1 MLVVPRPIV
10 IDGTAPRLRT
20 LRALAFASV
29 IAPLVAFGAYA
40 IVSYYQS
47 FRAAEARASHISAL
61 LQEHGERVFET
72 IALALTDVRALLSS
86 RTDGEIK
93 TSKEIWELV
102 RSRQTAGPQLGSVF
116 VIGPDGVELLT
127 SRAFPAPPVDFSD
140 RDYFIAQKYADAG
153 LYLSAAY
160 VGKISHIPIFNFS
173 IRRTYADGRF
183 AGVVGSSGFVEYFK
197 TFYSTVGDPEDDFA
211 VALMRSDGDVLVRYP
226 AVDVGNKAKLDF
238 VVNSPAARQIGYRIS
253 SIDGKN
259 RLYAT
264 SKLGQYPAF
273 VSYTIGTAAI
283 RSQWAADLIIP
294 GATTLLAIAF
304 LSGLSWIA
312 IYRARREGA
321 AIHELTETSH
331 NLKRETERRQKAESS
346 LLQAQKLDAIGRLTS
361 GIAHD
366 FNNLLTI
373 ILGNVALLKKRIE
386 APSTARLLNAAEEAA
401 KRGATLTGQ
410 LLTFSRVQSLQPS
423 NVDLNEVLAKA
434 KSWIGQAVTERVEM
448 KLETGAGPL
457 PVRVDIAQ
465 FEAALLNLVVN
476 ARDAMQGSGVV
487 HIRSFV
493 AHAPLDT
500 PVSLRP
506 GDYAVVSVADTGAG
520 IPEDIITKIF
530 EPFFTTKALG
540 KGTGLGLSQVHGF
553 VRQSGGDVAI
563 DTRKNAG
570 TRITLFFPLESG
582 MELRSPSEIANP
594 PVEKKE
600 VSRVV
605 LVVEDENEIRK
616 LTVEMLHDLG
626 HTPLIARSSKEAL
639 GLLSGGGHI
648 DVLITDVGLS
658 GSDGTALA
666 GDVMRLYPQVKV
678 LLATAF
684 LQIDNP
690 AGHPVLRKPFD
701 KQALDNALNRLYSA
715 ELDASHVPT
724 A

>member
-1 MLVVPRPIV
+1 
-10 IDGTAPRLRT
+10 
-20 LRALAFASV
+20 
-29 IAPLVAFGAYA
+29 
-40 IVSYYQS
+40 
-47 FRAAEARASHISAL
+47 
-61 LQEHGERVFET
+61 
-72 IALALTDVRALLSS
+72 
-86 RTDGEIK
+86 
-93 TSKEIWELV
+93 
-102 RSRQTAGPQLGSVF
+102 
-116 VIGPDGVELLT
+116 
-127 SRAFPAPPVDFSD
+127 
-140 RDYFIAQKYADAG
+140 
-153 LYLSAAY
+153 
-160 VGKISHIPIFNFS
+160 
-173 IRRTYADGRF
+173 
-183 AGVVGSSGFVEYFK
+183 
-197 TFYSTVGDPEDDFA
+197 
-211 VALMRSDGDVLVRYP
+211 
-226 AVDVGNKAKLDF
+226 
-238 VVNSPAARQIGYRIS
+238 
-253 SIDGKN
+253 
-259 RLYAT
+259 
-264 SKLGQYPAF
+264 
-273 VSYTIGTAAI
+273 
-283 RSQWAADLIIP
+283 
-294 GATTLLAIAF
+294 
-304 LSGLSWIA
+304 
-312 IYRARREGA
+312 
-321 AIHELTETSH
+321 
-331 NLKRETERRQKAESS
+331 
-346 LLQAQKLDAIGRLTS
+346 
-361 GIAHD
+361 
-366 FNNLLTI
+366 
-373 ILGNVALLKKRIE
+373 VALLKKRIE